1 MAGLHSVVD
10 RTTDRSRPR
19 ARGVVFIHSCPRAMA
34 SHVAWAVQE
43 ATGAAA
49 PIEWI
54 TQPVEPGALRTEVQ
68 WEGEPG
74 SASKLVSALRAWPQ
88 LRFEVTEDATAMCE
102 GERYSSTPTLG
113 VFRATI
119 GVHGDVMVSEE
130 RLRAALERAAE
141 AARVGYREDAD
152 PDEDLADD
160 ISRLLG
166 QPWDD
171 ELEPFRVAGE
181 DTPVR
186 WLHRVG

>member
-1 MAGLHSVVD
+1 MAELFPVS
-10 RTTDRSRPR
+10 DRSRTR
-19 ARGVVFIHSCPRAMA
+19 ARGVVFIHSCPRAM
-34 SHVAWAVQE
+34 STHVAWAVME
-43 ATGAAA
+43 AVGVSSPLEWIPQ
-49 PIEWI
+49 PIE
-54 TQPVEPGALRTEVQ
+54 PGCVRAELA

-74 SASKLVSALRAWPQ
+74 SASRLVSALRTWPQ
-88 LRFEVTEDATAMCE
+88 MRFEVTEDPTPGVE

-119 GVHGDVMVSEE
+119 GINGDVLVGEE
-130 RLRAALERAAE
+130 RLRAALERAAT

-152 PDEDLADD
+152 PDADLVED

-171 ELEPFRVAGE
+171 ELEPFRIAGE

>member
-1 MAGLHSVVD
+1 MAELQPVP
-10 RTTDRSRPR
+10 DRSRAR

-34 SHVAWAVQE
+34 SHVAWAISDAVSSVPVDWIPQ
-43 ATGAAA
+43 
-49 PIEWI
+49 PIE
-54 TQPVEPGALRTEVQ
+54 PGSVRGEVS

-74 SASKLVSALRAWPQ
+74 SASRLVTALRSWPQ
-88 LRFEVTEDATAMCE
+88 LRFEVTEDPTPGTE

-119 GVHGDVMVSEE
+119 GVHGDVLVGEE
-130 RLRAALERAAE
+130 RLRAALERAAM
-141 AARVGYREDAD
+141 ASIHGHREDAD
-152 PDEDLADD
+152 PDANLMEDIA
-160 ISRLLG
+160 RLLG

-171 ELEPFRVAGE
+171 ELEPFRIAGE

>member
-1 MAGLHSVVD
+1 MAQLHSVVD
-10 RTTDRSRPR
+10 RSGSR

-43 ATGAAA
+43 ATGSSV
-49 PIEWI
+49 PLEWSD
-54 TQPVEPGALRTEVQ
+54 QPVEPGTVRAELP
-68 WEGEPG
+68 WEGGVG
-74 SASKLVSALRAWPQ
+74 SASRLVSALRNWPQ
-88 LRFEVTEDATAMCE
+88 MRFEVTEDAAPGGE
-102 GERYSSTPTLG
+102 GERYSSTPALG

-119 GVHGDVMVSEE
+119 GPHGDVQVGEE

-152 PDEDLADD
+152 PDANLAED

-171 ELEPFRVAGE
+171 ELEPFRMCGE
-181 DTPVR
+181 GTPVR
-186 WLHRVG
+186 WLHRTG